1 MNSSE
6 NKLNVDL
13 DNIKLLNENL
23 LNLYS
28 VSSII
33 SMFSQ
38 ETDCTE
44 KLLLLIRQN
53 PNNIK
58 VIDIFSAVNNYDI
71 NEVVKETE
79 SENRS
84 NRINFV
90 KVIIRS
96 LTSKSNIHKYFEN
109 IFVEQIINVR
119 YRDIDYRIRYLVL
132 YYIEYFLNREKVF
145 NKQSTINENMM
156 YIKIIVNLLFDSAQI
171 VRKKA
176 SKIYFKLITAHLNI
190 FKPEIKKKLLASQ
203 NNIKLVLFLYEK
215 NKLVLDDLL
224 AYIKNN
230 SQIIELRLRE
240 KICKILFSDG
250 LANLDKIVSLIK
262 KYPQIE
268 NVLNN
273 IYEFSDYLDIIQ
285 KNTAI
290 YGNIR
295 FKFKY
300 SNINLIMF
308 ATLFDSIKYDIENI
322 KLFIDQVKN
331 IDDAEVYIDQTE
343 GTIIILEKIEYS
355 VNNMILEDY
364 VQLLKHLQDKKFDA
378 KIITRFINNLLHNNV
393 DRQFN
398 ESVIIKY
405 FDIEIHKYN
414 ANSCLYK
421 ILWLLKDRNISEIK
435 KLILSIE
442 ITQADEDLIILF
454 IKFLNEQWHKMNLT
468 TNDLFDSSDETN
480 DFKSIIQFLFITL
493 INHLKSFIIKEINLV
508 QLINIGLFQNQISR
522 LFNSPLLKYINNI
535 EIILKE
541 VLYNDIDTK
550 LIEQVAS
557 TIRSIKLRK
566 IENRNVFIIIKDYL
580 TTNFSIDNE
589 KAQCIFTFLSTL
601 VSILHVNECIILE
614 ALVTDNNIFKMAL
627 LKKITSSK
635 S

>member
-1 MNSSE
+1 M
-6 NKLNVDL
+6 
-13 DNIKLLNENL
+13 
-23 LNLYS
+23 
-28 VSSII
+28 
-33 SMFSQ
+33 
-38 ETDCTE
+38 
-44 KLLLLIRQN
+44 
-53 PNNIK
+53 
-58 VIDIFSAVNNYDI
+58 
-71 NEVVKETE
+71 
-79 SENRS
+79 
-84 NRINFV
+84 
-90 KVIIRS
+90 
-96 LTSKSNIHKYFEN
+96 
-109 IFVEQIINVR
+109 
-119 YRDIDYRIRYLVL
+119 
-132 YYIEYFLNREKVF
+132 
-145 NKQSTINENMM
+145 
-156 YIKIIVNLLFDSAQI
+156 
-171 VRKKA
+171 
-176 SKIYFKLITAHLNI
+176 
-190 FKPEIKKKLLASQ
+190 
-203 NNIKLVLFLYEK
+203 VLFLYEK

-393 DRQFN
+393 DGQFN

>member
-44 KLLLLIRQN
+44 KLLLLIKQN

-378 KIITRFINNLLHNNV
+378 KIITRFINNLLHNKV
-393 DRQFN
+393 DGQFN
-398 ESVIIKY
+398 DSVIIKY

-468 TNDLFDSSDETN
+468 TNVLFDSSDETN

>member
-44 KLLLLIRQN
+44 KLLLLIKQN

>member
-44 KLLLLIRQN
+44 KLLLLIKQN

-84 NRINFV
+84 NRLNFV

-156 YIKIIVNLLFDSAQI
+156 YIKIIVNLLFDSTQI

-308 ATLFDSIKYDIENI
+308 AILFDSIKYDIENI

>member
-84 NRINFV
+84 NRLNFV

-119 YRDIDYRIRYLVL
+119 YRDIDYRIRYLIL

-480 DFKSIIQFLFITL
+480 DFKSIIQFVFITL